1 MPLAVRVLPSGGSH
15 VSVAIDDGDGDED
28 KEQGGEGAHL
38 ANQYCVIYVEIRRWL
53 RASGFGLRASGF
65 WLRAS
70 VRIFLCEKKKEF
82 GRFWRKR
89 SLFLFGQDL
98 GDVPYRTLPAVASNI
113 RDI

>member
-53 RASGFGLRASGF
+53 WASGFGLRASGF
-65 WLRAS
+65 GLRFEYFCARRKKSSEDFGGSEAS
-70 VRIFLCEKKKEF
+70 SCLAKTWETCHT
-82 GRFWRKR
+82 G
-89 SLFLFGQDL
+89 LFLL
-98 GDVPYRTLPAVASNI
+98 
-113 RDI
+113 

>member
-65 WLRAS
+65 GLRAS
-70 VRIFLCEKKKEF
+70 GF
-82 GRFWRKR
+82 G
-89 SLFLFGQDL
+89 
-98 GDVPYRTLPAVASNI
+98 SNI
-113 RDI
+113 FVREEKRVRKILEEAKPLLVWPRLGRRAIQDSSCCS

>member
-28 KEQGGEGAHL
+28 KKQGGEGAHL
-38 ANQYCVIYVEIRRWL
+38 ANRYCVIYVEIRRWL
-53 RASGFGLRASGF
+53 RASGFGLRAS
-65 WLRAS
+65 

-82 GRFWRKR
+82 GRFWRMR